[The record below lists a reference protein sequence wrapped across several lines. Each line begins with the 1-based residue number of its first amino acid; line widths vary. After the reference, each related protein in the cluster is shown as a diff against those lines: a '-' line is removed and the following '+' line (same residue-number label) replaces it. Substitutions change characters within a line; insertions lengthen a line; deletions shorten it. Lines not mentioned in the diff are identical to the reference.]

1 MFLGRLN
8 KIGKIKKGWG
18 GGAKLVK
25 NLSLIWGAVP
35 KIWDTLQDFY
45 SHAVHGVCITLW
57 EKLLIGRSGMN
68 MTWVQ
73 VCVDWFAV
81 TM

>member
-1 MFLGRLN
+1 MFPGRLN
-8 KIGKIKKGWG
+8 KIGKIKRE
-18 GGAKLVK
+18 GAKLVK

-45 SHAVHGVCITLW
+45 SQAVHGVCITLW
-57 EKLLIGRSGMN
+57 EKMLIGRSGMN

-73 VCVDWFAV
+73 VYVDRFAV
-81 TM
+81 M